1 MPDKI
6 IKMTTKKLPALV
18 WIAFITLCIVWG
30 TTYLGIK
37 NAVKYFP
44 PFWFSG
50 FRHVAAG
57 LIFLLFCFFKGY
69 SLPSLRDIARL
80 AIVGGCMIICGN
92 ALLSWAEIYISS
104 GLAGIL
110 SSIAPLFTTLLSIV
124 FFKGF
129 RITGAIV
136 GGLVLSIVGMALLSK
151 PDEAFQVSDGF
162 ILGIILTCIA
172 NFGWALG
179 SVFMK
184 KFEVNAHVFMRTGIQ
199 MVTAGS
205 FNLVIGTFFEPK
217 INFSAVPTEG
227 WLWVAYLIIIGS
239 LVGYTCFVYLLEYMS
254 PARLS
259 IHVYVNT
266 VVAVLVGWL
275 FANEHLTWLMFGAML
290 IVLMGVVVVNNAYAK
305 MAQIAFKKS

>member
-1 MPDKI
+1 MI
-6 IKMTTKKLPALV
+6 TKKLPTLV

-37 NAVKYFP
+37 IAVKYFP

-50 FRHVAAG
+50 FRHVTAG
-57 LIFLLFCFFKGY
+57 IIFLIFCFIKGY
-69 SLPSLRDIARL
+69 KLPSLSDIGRL
-80 AIVGGCMIICGN
+80 AIVGGFMIIGGN

-110 SSIAPLFTTLLSIV
+110 SAIAPVFTTLLSIV

-136 GGLVLSIVGMALLSK
+136 GGLILSIIGMAILSK
-151 PDEAFQVSDGF
+151 PDEAFEVSDGF
-162 ILGIILTCIA
+162 ILGIVLAFIA
-172 NFGWALG
+172 NLGWAFG

-184 KFEVNAHVFMRTGIQ
+184 KFDVKAHVFMRTGVQ

-205 FNLVIGTFFEPK
+205 FNLIIGILFEPK
-217 INFSAVPTEG
+217 IDFSTVPTEG

-239 LVGYTCFVYLLEYMS
+239 LVGYTCFVYLLDYMS

-259 IHVYVNT
+259 IHVYINT

-290 IVLMGVVVVNNAYAK
+290 IVLMGVIIVNNAYAK
-305 MAQIAFKKS
+305 MAQTAFRK

>member
-1 MPDKI
+1 MI
-6 IKMTTKKLPALV
+6 TKKLPTLV
-18 WIAFITLCIVWG
+18 WIAFITLCLVWG

-37 NAVKYFP
+37 IAVKYFP

-57 LIFLLFCFFKGY
+57 LIFLIFCFIKGY
-69 SLPSLRDIARL
+69 KLPSLSDIGRL
-80 AIVGGCMIICGN
+80 AIVGGFMIIGGN

-110 SSIAPLFTTLLSIV
+110 SAIAPVFTTLLSIV

-136 GGLVLSIVGMALLSK
+136 GGLILSIIGMAILSK
-151 PDEAFQVSDGF
+151 PDEAFKVSDGF
-162 ILGIILTCIA
+162 ILGIVLAFIA
-172 NFGWALG
+172 NLGWAFG

-184 KFEVNAHVFMRTGIQ
+184 KFDVKAHVFMRTGVQ

-205 FNLVIGTFFEPK
+205 FNLMIGTFFEPK
-217 INFSAVPTEG
+217 IDFSTVPTEG
-227 WLWVAYLIIIGS
+227 WLWVAYLIVIGS
-239 LVGYTCFVYLLEYMS
+239 LVGYTCFVYLLDYMS

-259 IHVYVNT
+259 IHVYINT

-290 IVLMGVVVVNNAYAK
+290 IVLMGVIIVNNAYAK
-305 MAQIAFKKS
+305 MAQMAFKK

>member
-1 MPDKI
+1 MAS
-6 IKMTTKKLPALV
+6 KKLPTLV
-18 WIAFITLCIVWG
+18 WVAFVTLCIVWG

-50 FRHVAAG
+50 CRHVVAG
-57 LIFLLFCFFKGY
+57 LTFLAFCVIRGDKFPK
-69 SLPSLRDIARL
+69 LADIGRL
-80 AIVGGCMIICGN
+80 AIIGGCMIVGGN
-92 ALLSWAEIYISS
+92 GLISWAEIYISS

-110 SSIAPLFTTLLSIV
+110 SAIAPVFTTLLSIMI
-124 FFKGF
+124 FKGF
-129 RITGAIV
+129 RVTWAIV
-136 GGLVLSIVGMALLSK
+136 GGLVLSIIGMTILSK

-162 ILGIILTCIA
+162 VLGIVLTCFA
-172 NFGWALG
+172 NLGWALG

-184 KFEVNAHVFMRTGIQ
+184 KFDVKASVFMRTGIQ
-199 MVTAGS
+199 MAIGGFV
-205 FNLVIGTFFEPK
+205 NLMIGTFFEPK

-227 WLWVAYLIIIGS
+227 WLWIAYLITVGS
-239 LVGYTCFVYLLEYMS
+239 LVGYSCFVYLLDYMS

-259 IHVYVNT
+259 IHIYVNT

-290 IVLMGVVVVNNAYAK
+290 IVLTGVVIINNAYAK
-305 MAQIAFKKS
+305 MAQRAFKQ